1 MADNKLTNINTN
13 KDVFAL
19 SVDKAGEQ
27 LERIVTTYLEKN
39 EDGSYVIPFNRQ
51 RPIMLMGP
59 AGIGKTD
66 APKQAAQKLGIGF
79 VSYSMTH
86 HTRQSALGL
95 PKIIE
100 KDYADGSSLTTEYTM
115 SEIISAV
122 YDEIKKT
129 GNPNGILFLDEINC
143 ISESLSAVMLQLFQN
158 KTLGQSKIPDGWVL
172 VMAGNPPEYNKS
184 VKRFDAVTRDRLR
197 IINVIPDAKAWLAY
211 AEDKSLNS
219 AVVSYISSNEDKI
232 YCFDSAAMQV
242 VTPRGWEEL
251 SINLDSF
258 EKHDFPITAELVSE
272 FIGVP
277 SVASE
282 FYAYYE
288 MIKKHIT
295 EKDIDD
301 IVEGNASKK
310 LIDNIKECRGS
321 SKYMLITCLKRRLRI
336 LSAAKDYERA
346 TKAMDNIVDFI
357 NNLYGGS
364 GEIELFMG
372 GILSDAEVVKMT
384 VATHNEKF
392 SKYLNDVVNTS
403 AEIKTGIKRRRKEIS

>member
-1 MADNKLTNINTN
+1 MNIKRAKEEIKHTIRAYLT
-13 KDVFAL
+13 KD
-19 SVDKAGEQ
+19 SHGEY
-27 LERIVTTYLEKN
+27 E
-39 EDGSYVIPFNRQ
+39 SPAMRQ
-51 RPIMLMGP
+51 RPVLLMGP
-59 AGIGKTD
+59 PGIGKTQIMEQV
-66 APKQAAQKLGIGF
+66 ARECQIGL
-79 VSYSMTH
+79 VSYTITH

-100 KDYADGSSLTTEYTM
+100 KEYAEVSTLTTEYTM

-184 VKRFDAVTRDRLR
+184 VKNFDAVTRDRLR
-197 IINVIPDAKAWLAY
+197 IINVVPDAKAWLSY
-211 AEDKSLNS
+211 ADKRELNS
-219 AVVSYISSNEDKI
+219 TIVSYISSNEDKI
-232 YCFDSAAMQV
+232 YCFDSSAMEI

-258 EKHDFPITAELVSE
+258 EKHGFPVTAQLVSE

-277 SVASE
+277 SVASD
-282 FYAYYE
+282 FFAYYD

-301 IVEGNASKK
+301 IMEGKFSKELLK
-310 LIDNIKECRGS
+310 NIKECRTNS
-321 SKYMLITCLKRRLRI
+321 RHMLITCLKRKLRQ
-336 LSAAKDYERA
+336 LSASKEYEKA
-346 TKAMDNIVDFI
+346 TRVMDNIVEFI
-357 NNLYGGS
+357 NTIYNGG
-364 GEIELFMG
+364 GEIELFMS
-372 GILSDAEVVKMT
+372 GILSDAEIVKMT

-392 SKYLNDVVNTS
+392 SKYLNEIVNAGT
-403 AEIKTGIKRRRKEIS
+403 EIKSKIRSRKKEAV